1 MIGDRIKAARLAR
14 GWTQNQLSEYAN
26 VPQPV
31 ISRLESGQRDSLMLD
46 VAKRLAIALG
56 VSIDYLADTW
66 SELEKR
72 AAAAP

>member
-14 GWTQNQLSEYAN
+14 GWSQTQLALEAN

-31 ISRLESGQRDSLMLD
+31 ISRLESGGRDAVMLD

-56 VSIDYLADTW
+56 VSIDFLAGTW
-66 SELEKR
+66 SELEK
-72 AAAAP
+72 AADAP